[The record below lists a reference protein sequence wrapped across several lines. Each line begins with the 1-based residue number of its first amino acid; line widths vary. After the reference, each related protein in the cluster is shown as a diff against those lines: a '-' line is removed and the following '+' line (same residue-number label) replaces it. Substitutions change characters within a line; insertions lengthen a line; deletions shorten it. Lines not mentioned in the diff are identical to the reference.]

1 MKSTAFN
8 HPEYYKPEN
17 GTECIDAMIQ
27 QLGIDETANF
37 FLLNAF
43 KYLWRCMQKHETPVE
58 DIEKAKW
65 YLDKWLELNPQKKE
79 ADDE

>member
-27 QLGIDETANF
+27 QFGIDETANF
-37 FLLNAF
+37 CLLNAF
-43 KYLWRCMQKHETPVE
+43 KYLWRCMAMARPGVAEHR
-58 DIEKAKW
+58 
-65 YLDKWLELNPQKKE
+65 E
-79 ADDE
+79 AMAEH